1 MSIQKIVFF
10 FIAVSFSF
18 HVFSQQSAVY
28 TNHLT
33 SYQKALT
40 LYENQQYTAAQAL
53 FTQIKKT
60 AETEVLES
68 DCAFYIANCAVRLNQ
83 QNADQLMEDFVND
96 YPTSTKRNT
105 AYVDVADYYFNNGKF
120 AYAKKWYDKVDET
133 SLARN
138 EREKFN
144 FKNGY
149 VAFTTKNSKV
159 ARTYSSRVENSQKY
173 GS

>member
-96 YPTSTKRNT
+96 Y
-105 AYVDVADYYFNNGKF
+105 
-120 AYAKKWYDKVDET
+120 
-133 SLARN
+133 
-138 EREKFN
+138 
-144 FKNGY
+144 
-149 VAFTTKNSKV
+149 TTNIQHVSSEMNMIIIRHTIIIKIANVSMQTTGMVKYIKPPFLKTFMKNSITTMV
-159 ARTYSSRVENSQKY
+159 MWLFQLNI
-173 GS
+173 